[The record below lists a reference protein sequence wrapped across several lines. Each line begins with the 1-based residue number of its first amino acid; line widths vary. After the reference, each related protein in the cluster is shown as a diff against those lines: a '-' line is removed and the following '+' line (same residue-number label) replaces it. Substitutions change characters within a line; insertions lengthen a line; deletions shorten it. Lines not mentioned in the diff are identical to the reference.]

1 MKTKKSPTP
10 RARKSPR
17 NKGRTD
23 AQARMHES
31 TRAMIWTLTEEG
43 KSQRGVA
50 EVLGISPS
58 AVGRELATQ
67 PVELEAVRAR
77 QREARARLWRELETL
92 SLEEAV
98 GWMGQLKAYR
108 QKKVDGPGK
117 AISVREERRLLML
130 PRAIQVSRQA
140 AEGATKMTQL
150 LTGGAT
156 ERFEQSGTIDETNA
170 DQLVQMAI
178 DAGVVDKLPPAM
190 QEYAKRK
197 LTAP

>member
-1 MKTKKSPTP
+1 MKTKQRPTP
-10 RARKSPR
+10 QKR
-17 NKGRTD
+17 NKGKTGYN
-23 AQARMHES
+23 AKLTEAAK
-31 TRAMIWTLTEEG
+31 AMVWVLTEEG
-43 KSQRGVA
+43 KSQRQVA
-50 EVLGISPS
+50 ELLGIVASTVS
-58 AVGRELATQ
+58 KTLASD
-67 PVELEAVRAR
+67 PVALEALRAR

-197 LTAP
+197 MEKGNG